1 MLVLLLLLLLGCL
14 LTHRVGARATG
25 KEAPCK
31 NLLGRGK
38 EASAFKGGS
47 FPLGTAHPY
56 TPEGVKK
63 FKTGR
68 DREGEAPA
76 EPHGARTSG
85 AMARQEARPPNSFT
99 PPFQRRGIQRRTVS
113 FGFPVQCSPQWDL
126 GNPRSLWE
134 LTLQWA
140 YVTFWLSAEIGRA
153 RLRPSP
159 MGQGFAGAMARREAR
174 PPIFFTVGKV
184 WREYA
189 EGGTG
194 KGT

>member
-1 MLVLLLLLLLGCL
+1 M
-14 LTHRVGARATG
+14 
-25 KEAPCK
+25 KE
-31 NLLGRGK
+31 
-38 EASAFKGGS
+38 
-47 FPLGTAHPY
+47 
-56 TPEGVKK
+56 

-159 MGQGFAGAMARREAR
+159 MGQGFAGVMARREAR
-174 PPIFFTVGKV
+174 PPNFFTVGKV

-189 EGGTG
+189 AGGTG